1 MSRNRVIPF
10 GYRMQNGE
18 IEINPTEAAA
28 VQKIFKM
35 YLDGSSLLA
44 IANHMS
50 STGTSY
56 NNETSVW
63 NKNMVKR
70 ILENEKYI
78 GKDEFPAIIDA
89 DIFQK
94 SNMQKQQKSTQNSV
108 ISEVLQAIRS
118 LTYCAECNY
127 KLSRIGG
134 NTRSEKWDCRNSE
147 CSRFH
152 HRITDNMLIGVIIN
166 VLNTVIA
173 NPELLDSDEEI
184 SSYEPSINV
193 SRQQN
198 GINRLLG
205 SPDVDFDKAKEEI
218 FRLAELKY
226 TCCTYNDKPQ
236 KTTQIREILKNC
248 EPQNTLH
255 IGLLKSCVSRIL
267 VSHFCAVEIEFKG
280 GIIIK
285 NITERTDEN
294 ERNTEG
300 QSDSCESSDK

>member
-1 MSRNRVIPF
+1 MKKNRTISF
-10 GYRMQNGE
+10 GYMMQNGE
-18 IEINPTEAAA
+18 IQINPIEAAT

-44 IANHMS
+44 IANWMS
-50 STGTSY
+50 STGISY
-56 NNETSVW
+56 SNATSVW
-63 NKNMVKR
+63 NKNMIKR

-78 GKDEFPAIIDA
+78 GEKGSPAIIDKE
-89 DIFQK
+89 IFHGANAQK
-94 SNMQKQQKSTQNSV
+94 KIKSTTV
-108 ISEVLQAIRS
+108 AELPEELQAIRS
-118 LTYCAECNY
+118 LTYCAECGQ
-127 KLSRIGG
+127 KLFRIGG

-152 HRITDNMLIGVIIN
+152 HRITDHMLIGVIIN

-173 NPELLDSDEEI
+173 NPDLLDSDEEI
-184 SSYEPSINV
+184 SEYIPDMAV
-193 SRQQN
+193 TRQQN
-198 GINRLLG
+198 EINRLLD
-205 SPDVDFDKAKEEI
+205 SPDVNFDKAKEEI

-226 TCCTYNDKPQ
+226 NCCTYSDKPQ
-236 KTTQIREILKNC
+236 KTAKLREILARC
-248 EPQNTLH
+248 EQQNTLN

-280 GIIIK
+280 GVIIK

-300 QSDSCESSDK
+300 QGDSCESADK

>member
-1 MSRNRVIPF
+1 MSRNRTIPF

-18 IEINPTEAAA
+18 IQINPTEAAT

-35 YLDGSSLLA
+35 YLDGSSLFA
-44 IANHMS
+44 IANYMS
-50 STGTSY
+50 SIGISY
-56 NNETSVW
+56 NNATSAW

-78 GKDEFPAIIDA
+78 GEKGYPMIIDKE
-89 DIFQK
+89 IFHRGNAQK
-94 SNMQKQQKSTQNSV
+94 KMKSTTV
-108 ISEVLQAIRS
+108 AELPEELQAIRS
-118 LTYCAECNY
+118 LTYCAECGQ

-134 NTRSEKWDCRNSE
+134 NTRSEKWDCRNPE

-173 NPELLDSDEEI
+173 NPDLLDSDEEI
-184 SSYEPSINV
+184 SEYIPEMEIT
-193 SRQQN
+193 RLQN
-198 GINRLLG
+198 EINRLLD

-218 FRLAELKY
+218 FRLAELKFN
-226 TCCTYNDKPQ
+226 CCTYSDKQQ

-255 IGLLKSCVSRIL
+255 IGLLKSTVSRIL

-280 GIIIK
+280 GVIIK
-285 NITERTDEN
+285 NITERIDEN
-294 ERNTEG
+294 ERSTEG
-300 QSDSCESSDK
+300 QGDSCESADK